1 MREGDTVNVF
11 DRAVAAVAPVHAAKR
26 AAARAALKVIDS
38 GYGNYGAN
46 MTKKSLRGW
55 EFYGGSAKED
65 IEDNI
70 DILRQ
75 RSRDAYMGIPTASAA
90 LKTMRT
96 NVIAGGLMPA
106 PQIDAK
112 FLGLTPEDAEKL
124 QAQIVR
130 EFALWAD
137 TPVCDADRV
146 DNFYKLQQLTFL
158 SYAMNGDAI
167 VLLPTK
173 EQTGQPYSLRV
184 RLVEADRV
192 CSPDGFDRLVPCTVQ
207 GHDVHCIVQ
216 GVETDA
222 DGMVIAYW
230 VCDRHPLASNAYT
243 SGGPHWTRV
252 EAYTKTTGRRNVLHV
267 MNRERAG
274 QRRGVPML
282 APVLEALKQLGRYT
296 DAEITAAVL
305 SAMFTVFVKQSVASD
320 ARPFGEMLPPDML
333 IDAQDQSSIELGP
346 GAILS
351 LNPGED
357 VQFADP
363 KHPNTGYDAF
373 TNALIRQIGAAL
385 EIPPEVLFKQ
395 FTTSYS
401 AARGALNEFWRTCS
415 ISNIGTVGLATMGAV
430 ATAAAVGIAD
440 CTKEAQAL
448 ESSMAPV
455 VRYVDGLADAS
466 GAVSDAIADNG
477 KTFKQ
482 NYGALKTYIQDL
494 STDIPRTT
502 DQLTAMSAAL
512 GQSGIGV
519 DKQLTTGYLR
529 DTAVAATAMDLDD
542 QTAGNYVAKWE
553 ASFNFD
559 HKQVMTLLDQI
570 NYLGAHNATT
580 AGEIAQSVNS
590 AASMGQIAGVDPAAT
605 AAMATAMQATGVS
618 TDRVGTSISR
628 IYTNLS
634 KGSNATKAQKEMWE
648 ELGFTAE
655 GIAKSMQTD
664 GVGTLKEVFTALQ
677 DMPDERKVAALSTLF
692 GQWAIEG
699 GAKITNN
706 LGAYEKAL
714 EMVSDPSL
722 YTGSMEREFIIQAST
737 SESID
742 TMVKNSVTALK
753 QDIGTEFLPV
763 KKTLSLAVI
772 DLMNGVRKDMPQ
784 LQTLAGTLADLL
796 SAGIS
801 KLGDALQAALP
812 YVQKALDY
820 VADNGPQVAGILGGM
835 AGTFAAMKFAPL
847 AGNLLEGAGSL
858 LFGESGGLGV
868 VAGGSERSGGLLGAV
883 GSLFTG
889 GQKFAGNAVG
899 TISNVAEAAGV
910 GTTMANSNMTR
921 TQWGAVTSNGS
932 GSFMQR
938 LENSAIGAYF
948 GIKNRGTLTNQ
959 KGTDY
964 KFMQGLMGVAGQ
976 ITDAKQ
982 GGGLLGMA
990 KNAVTS
996 SPIGQYFSGIRA
1008 AAGNVANTTIGSK
1021 IVGFGKG
1028 TIGVSKEI
1036 LAGIAGPE
1044 GLGLTNLVSG
1054 AKGLAQNG
1062 AGWVAGKAGNVISTV
1077 ANSGVGQAIGG
1088 AAGKV
1093 GGVAKG
1099 VVSVGSNALGA
1110 LGNFAGAGAGLLGSV
1125 WGPVAGG
1132 FGSLFA
1138 GAAPVIAAISGIIA
1152 VVSIL
1157 GDHLEDIRGIVV
1169 NVFGET
1175 GGQVFDV
1182 FTGKLQG
1189 VADFVTGLFNE
1200 GGVAAALAPLQ
1211 NTITNLFGE
1220 NAGAAFGG
1228 VVTILQSI
1236 MGVVGQIVTFA
1247 TGTVKPII
1255 QDVFTFITGT
1265 VLPIILQ
1272 TFTAAAP
1279 TIASIISNIGSAV
1292 MTGMQIIGSAIQAA
1306 MPIIQ
1311 GIITVIMTIG
1321 SVVVPALLAGFEA
1334 FSAGISAVMSAIQG
1348 FFQGL
1353 ITFITGVFSG
1363 SWSQAWEGIKQIFG
1377 SAFDGL
1383 VALCKAPLNAVIA
1396 IINKAI
1402 SGINGLGLTI
1412 PKWVPILGGKSFSVN
1427 IPTLPMLARGGFT
1440 DGVSIAGE
1448 AGTEAVISFQRG
1460 VRSDNINTWTQAGRM
1475 LGVSG
1480 EQAAVAAGVPYAD
1493 GGGAVELA
1501 TIEATQGNNAVEL
1514 QEIDTGKPQ
1523 PEQGGSGTPDGG
1535 GQVVFAPQIVVQ
1547 GNADRAVLESVLD
1560 DAQQRFE
1567 LWYEQMMRRKARTA
1581 Y

>member
-1 MREGDTVNVF
+1 MATSKTLELSIKIAGRMD
-11 DRAVAAVAPVHAAKR
+11 
-26 AAARAALKVIDS
+26 
-38 GYGNYGAN
+38 
-46 MTKKSLRGW
+46 KSL
-55 EFYGGSAKED
+55 
-65 IEDNI
+65 
-70 DILRQ
+70 
-75 RSRDAYMGIPTASAA
+75 
-90 LKTMRT
+90 
-96 NVIAGGLMPA
+96 
-106 PQIDAK
+106 
-112 FLGLTPEDAEKL
+112 
-124 QAQIVR
+124 
-130 EFALWAD
+130 
-137 TPVCDADRV
+137 
-146 DNFYKLQQLTFL
+146 
-158 SYAMNGDAI
+158 
-167 VLLPTK
+167 
-173 EQTGQPYSLRV
+173 
-184 RLVEADRV
+184 
-192 CSPDGFDRLVPCTVQ
+192 
-207 GHDVHCIVQ
+207 
-216 GVETDA
+216 
-222 DGMVIAYW
+222 
-230 VCDRHPLASNAYT
+230 
-243 SGGPHWTRV
+243 
-252 EAYTKTTGRRNVLHV
+252 
-267 MNRERAG
+267 
-274 QRRGVPML
+274 
-282 APVLEALKQLGRYT
+282 
-296 DAEITAAVL
+296 TAAING
-305 SAMFTVFVKQSVASD
+305 TQSKI
-320 ARPFGEMLPPDML
+320 G
-333 IDAQDQSSIELGP
+333 
-346 GAILS
+346 S
-351 LNPGED
+351 LT
-357 VQFADP
+357 
-363 KHPNTGYDAF
+363 K
-373 TNALIRQIGAAL
+373 
-385 EIPPEVLFKQ
+385 
-395 FTTSYS
+395 
-401 AARGALNEFWRTCS
+401 S

-430 ATAAAVGIAD
+430 ATAAAVGIAG

-448 ESSMAPV
+448 ESAMAPV

-466 GAVSDAIADNG
+466 G

-494 STDIPRTT
+494 STEIPRTT

-519 DKQLTTGYLR
+519 DQQLTTGYLR
-529 DTAVAATAMDLDD
+529 DTAVTATAMDLDD

-559 HKQVMTLLDQI
+559 HKKVMELMDQI

-580 AGEIAQSVNS
+580 AAEIAQSVNS

-605 AAMATAMQATGVS
+605 AAMATAMQATGVA

-664 GVGTLKEVFTALQ
+664 GVVTLKEVFTALQ

-714 EMVSDPSL
+714 AMVSDPSL

-812 YVQKALDY
+812 YVQKTLDY
-820 VADNGPQVAGILGGM
+820 VANNGPQVAGILGGL

-858 LFGESGGLGV
+858 LFGESGGLGAA
-868 VAGGSERSGGLLGAV
+868 AGGSKRSGGLLGAV
-883 GSLFTG
+883 SSLFTG

-910 GTTMANSNMTR
+910 GATMANSNMTR

-938 LENSAIGAYF
+938 LENSA
-948 GIKNRGTLTNQ
+948 
-959 KGTDY
+959 
-964 KFMQGLMGVAGQ
+964 
-976 ITDAKQ
+976 
-982 GGGLLGMA
+982 
-990 KNAVTS
+990 
-996 SPIGQYFSGIRA
+996 
-1008 AAGNVANTTIGSK
+1008 
-1021 IVGFGKG
+1021 
-1028 TIGVSKEI
+1028 IGVSKEI

-1077 ANSGVGQAIGG
+1077 ANSGVGQAVGG

-1189 VADFVTGLFNE
+1189 VADFVTGLFSE

-1348 FFQGL
+1348 IFQGL

-1412 PKWVPILGGKSFSVN
+1412 PEWVPILGGKSFSVN

-1475 LGVSG
+1475 LGVSR

-1501 TIEATQGNNAVEL
+1501 TLEATQGNNAVEL

-1523 PEQGGSGTPDGG
+1523 PEQDGGGTPDGG
-1535 GQVVFAPQIVVQ
+1535 GQVVFAPQITVQ

>member
-1 MREGDTVNVF
+1 MATSKTLELSIKIAGRMD
-11 DRAVAAVAPVHAAKR
+11 
-26 AAARAALKVIDS
+26 
-38 GYGNYGAN
+38 
-46 MTKKSLRGW
+46 KSL
-55 EFYGGSAKED
+55 
-65 IEDNI
+65 
-70 DILRQ
+70 
-75 RSRDAYMGIPTASAA
+75 
-90 LKTMRT
+90 
-96 NVIAGGLMPA
+96 
-106 PQIDAK
+106 
-112 FLGLTPEDAEKL
+112 
-124 QAQIVR
+124 
-130 EFALWAD
+130 
-137 TPVCDADRV
+137 
-146 DNFYKLQQLTFL
+146 
-158 SYAMNGDAI
+158 
-167 VLLPTK
+167 
-173 EQTGQPYSLRV
+173 
-184 RLVEADRV
+184 
-192 CSPDGFDRLVPCTVQ
+192 
-207 GHDVHCIVQ
+207 
-216 GVETDA
+216 
-222 DGMVIAYW
+222 
-230 VCDRHPLASNAYT
+230 
-243 SGGPHWTRV
+243 
-252 EAYTKTTGRRNVLHV
+252 
-267 MNRERAG
+267 
-274 QRRGVPML
+274 
-282 APVLEALKQLGRYT
+282 
-296 DAEITAAVL
+296 TAAING
-305 SAMFTVFVKQSVASD
+305 TQSKI
-320 ARPFGEMLPPDML
+320 G
-333 IDAQDQSSIELGP
+333 
-346 GAILS
+346 S
-351 LNPGED
+351 LT
-357 VQFADP
+357 
-363 KHPNTGYDAF
+363 K
-373 TNALIRQIGAAL
+373 
-385 EIPPEVLFKQ
+385 
-395 FTTSYS
+395 
-401 AARGALNEFWRTCS
+401 S

-448 ESSMAPV
+448 ESAMAPV

-494 STDIPRTT
+494 STEIPRTT

-529 DTAVAATAMDLDD
+529 DTAVSATAMDLDD

-559 HKQVMTLLDQI
+559 HKQVMELMDQI

-580 AGEIAQSVNS
+580 AAEIALSVNS

-605 AAMATAMQATGVS
+605 AVS

-664 GVGTLKEVFTALQ
+664 GVGTLREVFTALQ

-868 VAGGSERSGGLLGAV
+868 AAGGSERSDGLLGAV

-910 GTTMANSNMTR
+910 GATMANSNMTR

-1008 AAGNVANTTIGSK
+1008 AAGNVTNTTIGSK

-1036 LAGIAGPE
+1036 LAGIVGPE

-1110 LGNFAGAGAGLLGSV
+1110 LGNFAGAF
-1125 WGPVAGG
+1125 GG
-1132 FGSLFA
+1132 RWQ
-1138 GAAPVIAAISGIIA
+1138 
-1152 VVSIL
+1152 
-1157 GDHLEDIRGIVV
+1157 E
-1169 NVFGET
+1169 
-1175 GGQVFDV
+1175 
-1182 FTGKLQG
+1182 
-1189 VADFVTGLFNE
+1189 
-1200 GGVAAALAPLQ
+1200 ALAACLP
-1211 NTITNLFGE
+1211 
-1220 NAGAAFGG
+1220 
-1228 VVTILQSI
+1228 
-1236 MGVVGQIVTFA
+1236 GQ
-1247 TGTVKPII
+1247 P
-1255 QDVFTFITGT
+1255 
-1265 VLPIILQ
+1265 
-1272 TFTAAAP
+1272 
-1279 TIASIISNIGSAV
+1279 
-1292 MTGMQIIGSAIQAA
+1292 
-1306 MPIIQ
+1306 
-1311 GIITVIMTIG
+1311 
-1321 SVVVPALLAGFEA
+1321 
-1334 FSAGISAVMSAIQG
+1334 
-1348 FFQGL
+1348 
-1353 ITFITGVFSG
+1353 
-1363 SWSQAWEGIKQIFG
+1363 
-1377 SAFDGL
+1377 
-1383 VALCKAPLNAVIA
+1383 
-1396 IINKAI
+1396 
-1402 SGINGLGLTI
+1402 
-1412 PKWVPILGGKSFSVN
+1412 
-1427 IPTLPMLARGGFT
+1427 R
-1440 DGVSIAGE
+1440 
-1448 AGTEAVISFQRG
+1448 
-1460 VRSDNINTWTQAGRM
+1460 
-1475 LGVSG
+1475 
-1480 EQAAVAAGVPYAD
+1480 
-1493 GGGAVELA
+1493 
-1501 TIEATQGNNAVEL
+1501 
-1514 QEIDTGKPQ
+1514 
-1523 PEQGGSGTPDGG
+1523 
-1535 GQVVFAPQIVVQ
+1535 
-1547 GNADRAVLESVLD
+1547 
-1560 DAQQRFE
+1560 
-1567 LWYEQMMRRKARTA
+1567 
-1581 Y
+1581 

>member
-1 MREGDTVNVF
+1 MATSKTLELSIKIAGRMD
-11 DRAVAAVAPVHAAKR
+11 
-26 AAARAALKVIDS
+26 
-38 GYGNYGAN
+38 
-46 MTKKSLRGW
+46 KSL
-55 EFYGGSAKED
+55 
-65 IEDNI
+65 
-70 DILRQ
+70 
-75 RSRDAYMGIPTASAA
+75 
-90 LKTMRT
+90 
-96 NVIAGGLMPA
+96 
-106 PQIDAK
+106 
-112 FLGLTPEDAEKL
+112 
-124 QAQIVR
+124 
-130 EFALWAD
+130 
-137 TPVCDADRV
+137 
-146 DNFYKLQQLTFL
+146 
-158 SYAMNGDAI
+158 
-167 VLLPTK
+167 
-173 EQTGQPYSLRV
+173 
-184 RLVEADRV
+184 
-192 CSPDGFDRLVPCTVQ
+192 
-207 GHDVHCIVQ
+207 
-216 GVETDA
+216 
-222 DGMVIAYW
+222 
-230 VCDRHPLASNAYT
+230 
-243 SGGPHWTRV
+243 
-252 EAYTKTTGRRNVLHV
+252 
-267 MNRERAG
+267 
-274 QRRGVPML
+274 
-282 APVLEALKQLGRYT
+282 
-296 DAEITAAVL
+296 TAAING
-305 SAMFTVFVKQSVASD
+305 TQSKI
-320 ARPFGEMLPPDML
+320 G
-333 IDAQDQSSIELGP
+333 
-346 GAILS
+346 S
-351 LNPGED
+351 LT
-357 VQFADP
+357 
-363 KHPNTGYDAF
+363 K
-373 TNALIRQIGAAL
+373 
-385 EIPPEVLFKQ
+385 
-395 FTTSYS
+395 
-401 AARGALNEFWRTCS
+401 S

-430 ATAAAVGIAD
+430 ATAAAVGIAG

-448 ESSMAPV
+448 ESAMAPV
-455 VRYVDGLADAS
+455 VRYVNGLADTS

-494 STDIPRTT
+494 STEIPRTT

-529 DTAVAATAMDLDD
+529 DTAVTATAMDLDD

-559 HKQVMTLLDQI
+559 HKHVMTLLDQI

-605 AAMATAMQATGVS
+605 AAMATAMQATGVA

-655 GIAKSMQTD
+655 GIAKSMRTG
-664 GVGTLKEVFTALQ
+664 GVRTLKEVFTALQ

-714 EMVSDPSL
+714 AMVSAPSL

-772 DLMNGVRKDMPQ
+772 DLMNGVRKDMPK

-812 YVQKALDY
+812 YVQKTLDY
-820 VADNGPQVAGILGGM
+820 VADNGPQVAGILGGL

-847 AGNLLEGAGSL
+847 AGNLLEGAGNL

-868 VAGGSERSGGLLGAV
+868 AAGGSERSGGLLGAV

-910 GTTMANSNMTR
+910 GATMANSNMTR

-996 SPIGQYFSGIRA
+996 SPIGQYFGGIRA

-1062 AGWVAGKAGNVISTV
+1062 AGWVAGKAGNAISTV

-1189 VADFVTGLFNE
+1189 VADFVTGLFSE

-1255 QDVFTFITGT
+1255 QDVFAFITGT

-1279 TIASIISNIGSAV
+1279 TIASIITNLGSAV
-1292 MTGMQIIGSAIQAA
+1292 MTGMQI
-1306 MPIIQ
+1306 
-1311 GIITVIMTIG
+1311 IG
-1321 SVVVPALLAGFEA
+1321 SVVVPALLAGFES

-1348 FFQGL
+1348 IFQGL

-1383 VALCKAPLNAVIA
+1383 VALCKTPLNAVIA

-1412 PKWVPILGGKSFSVN
+1412 PEWVPILGGKSFSIN
-1427 IPTLPMLARGGFT
+1427 IPALPMLAKGGFT

-1501 TIEATQGNNAVEL
+1501 TLDATQDNNAVEL

-1523 PEQGGSGTPDGG
+1523 PEQDGGGTPDGG
-1535 GQVVFAPQIVVQ
+1535 GQVVFAPQITVQ

>member
-1 MREGDTVNVF
+1 MATSKTLELSIKIAGRMD
-11 DRAVAAVAPVHAAKR
+11 
-26 AAARAALKVIDS
+26 
-38 GYGNYGAN
+38 
-46 MTKKSLRGW
+46 KSL
-55 EFYGGSAKED
+55 
-65 IEDNI
+65 
-70 DILRQ
+70 
-75 RSRDAYMGIPTASAA
+75 
-90 LKTMRT
+90 
-96 NVIAGGLMPA
+96 
-106 PQIDAK
+106 
-112 FLGLTPEDAEKL
+112 
-124 QAQIVR
+124 
-130 EFALWAD
+130 
-137 TPVCDADRV
+137 
-146 DNFYKLQQLTFL
+146 
-158 SYAMNGDAI
+158 
-167 VLLPTK
+167 
-173 EQTGQPYSLRV
+173 
-184 RLVEADRV
+184 
-192 CSPDGFDRLVPCTVQ
+192 
-207 GHDVHCIVQ
+207 
-216 GVETDA
+216 
-222 DGMVIAYW
+222 
-230 VCDRHPLASNAYT
+230 
-243 SGGPHWTRV
+243 
-252 EAYTKTTGRRNVLHV
+252 
-267 MNRERAG
+267 
-274 QRRGVPML
+274 
-282 APVLEALKQLGRYT
+282 
-296 DAEITAAVL
+296 TAAING
-305 SAMFTVFVKQSVASD
+305 TQSKI
-320 ARPFGEMLPPDML
+320 G
-333 IDAQDQSSIELGP
+333 
-346 GAILS
+346 S
-351 LNPGED
+351 LT
-357 VQFADP
+357 
-363 KHPNTGYDAF
+363 K
-373 TNALIRQIGAAL
+373 
-385 EIPPEVLFKQ
+385 
-395 FTTSYS
+395 
-401 AARGALNEFWRTCS
+401 S

-605 AAMATAMQATGVS
+605 AAMATAMQATGVA

-742 TMVKNSVTALK
+742 TMMKNSVTALK

-763 KKTLSLAVI
+763 KKTLSLAMI

-796 SAGIS
+796 SAGVS

-820 VADNGPQVAGILGGM
+820 VANNGPQVAGILGGL

-847 AGNLLEGAGSL
+847 AGNILEGAGSL
-858 LFGESGGLGV
+858 LFGENGGLGAA
-868 VAGGSERSGGLLGAV
+868 AGGSKRSGGLLGAV

-910 GTTMANSNMTR
+910 GATMANSNMTR

-932 GSFMQR
+932 GSFLQR

-996 SPIGQYFSGIRA
+996 SPIGQYFGGIRA

-1189 VADFVTGLFNE
+1189 VADFVTGLFSE

-1279 TIASIISNIGSAV
+1279 TIASIITNLGSAV

-1311 GIITVIMTIG
+1311 GIMTIG
-1321 SVVVPALLAGFEA
+1321 SVVVPALLVGFEA

-1348 FFQGL
+1348 IFQGL

-1383 VALCKAPLNAVIA
+1383 VALCKTPLNAVIA

-1412 PKWVPILGGKSFSVN
+1412 PEWVPILGGKSFSIN
-1427 IPTLPMLARGGFT
+1427 IPALPMLAKGGFT

-1501 TIEATQGNNAVEL
+1501 TLDATQGNNAVEL

-1523 PEQGGSGTPDGG
+1523 PEQGGGGTPDGG
-1535 GQVVFAPQIVVQ
+1535 GQVVFAPQITVQ

>member
-1 MREGDTVNVF
+1 MSKTLELSIKIAGRMD
-11 DRAVAAVAPVHAAKR
+11 
-26 AAARAALKVIDS
+26 
-38 GYGNYGAN
+38 
-46 MTKKSLRGW
+46 KSL
-55 EFYGGSAKED
+55 
-65 IEDNI
+65 
-70 DILRQ
+70 
-75 RSRDAYMGIPTASAA
+75 
-90 LKTMRT
+90 
-96 NVIAGGLMPA
+96 
-106 PQIDAK
+106 
-112 FLGLTPEDAEKL
+112 
-124 QAQIVR
+124 
-130 EFALWAD
+130 
-137 TPVCDADRV
+137 
-146 DNFYKLQQLTFL
+146 
-158 SYAMNGDAI
+158 
-167 VLLPTK
+167 
-173 EQTGQPYSLRV
+173 
-184 RLVEADRV
+184 
-192 CSPDGFDRLVPCTVQ
+192 
-207 GHDVHCIVQ
+207 
-216 GVETDA
+216 
-222 DGMVIAYW
+222 
-230 VCDRHPLASNAYT
+230 
-243 SGGPHWTRV
+243 
-252 EAYTKTTGRRNVLHV
+252 
-267 MNRERAG
+267 
-274 QRRGVPML
+274 
-282 APVLEALKQLGRYT
+282 
-296 DAEITAAVL
+296 TAAING
-305 SAMFTVFVKQSVASD
+305 TQSKI
-320 ARPFGEMLPPDML
+320 G
-333 IDAQDQSSIELGP
+333 
-346 GAILS
+346 S
-351 LNPGED
+351 LT
-357 VQFADP
+357 
-363 KHPNTGYDAF
+363 K
-373 TNALIRQIGAAL
+373 
-385 EIPPEVLFKQ
+385 
-395 FTTSYS
+395 
-401 AARGALNEFWRTCS
+401 S

-430 ATAAAVGIAD
+430 ATAAAVGIAG

-448 ESSMAPV
+448 ESAMAPV
-455 VRYVDGLADAS
+455 VRYVDGLADTS
-466 GAVSDAIADNG
+466 G

-519 DKQLTTGYLR
+519 DQQLTTGYLR

-559 HKQVMTLLDQI
+559 HKRVMTLLDQI

-605 AAMATAMQATGVS
+605 AAMATAMQATGVA

-655 GIAKSMQTD
+655 GIAKSMQTA

-714 EMVSDPSL
+714 AMVSDPSL

-812 YVQKALDY
+812 YVQKTLDY
-820 VADNGPQVAGILGGM
+820 VANNGPQVAGILGGL

-847 AGNLLEGAGSL
+847 AGNILEGAGSL
-858 LFGESGGLGV
+858 LFGESGGLGAA
-868 VAGGSERSGGLLGAV
+868 AGGSKRSGGLLGAAS
-883 GSLFTG
+883 SLFTG

-910 GTTMANSNMTR
+910 GATMANSNMTR

-990 KNAVTS
+990 KNAVTG
-996 SPIGQYFSGIRA
+996 SPIGQYFGGIRA

-1021 IVGFGKG
+1021 IAGFGKG

-1077 ANSGVGQAIGG
+1077 ANSGVGQAVGG

-1189 VADFVTGLFNE
+1189 VADFVTGLFSE

-1255 QDVFTFITGT
+1255 QDVFAFITGT

-1279 TIASIISNIGSAV
+1279 TIASIITNLG
-1292 MTGMQIIGSAIQAA
+1292 
-1306 MPIIQ
+1306 
-1311 GIITVIMTIG
+1311 
-1321 SVVVPALLAGFEA
+1321 
-1334 FSAGISAVMSAIQG
+1334 SAVMSAIQG
-1348 FFQGL
+1348 IFQGL

-1412 PKWVPILGGKSFSVN
+1412 PEWVPILGGKSFSVN

-1501 TIEATQGNNAVEL
+1501 TLEATQGNNAVEL

-1523 PEQGGSGTPDGG
+1523 PEQDGGGTPDGG

>member
-1 MREGDTVNVF
+1 MATSKTLELSIKIAGRMD
-11 DRAVAAVAPVHAAKR
+11 
-26 AAARAALKVIDS
+26 
-38 GYGNYGAN
+38 
-46 MTKKSLRGW
+46 KSL
-55 EFYGGSAKED
+55 
-65 IEDNI
+65 
-70 DILRQ
+70 
-75 RSRDAYMGIPTASAA
+75 
-90 LKTMRT
+90 
-96 NVIAGGLMPA
+96 
-106 PQIDAK
+106 
-112 FLGLTPEDAEKL
+112 
-124 QAQIVR
+124 
-130 EFALWAD
+130 
-137 TPVCDADRV
+137 
-146 DNFYKLQQLTFL
+146 
-158 SYAMNGDAI
+158 
-167 VLLPTK
+167 
-173 EQTGQPYSLRV
+173 
-184 RLVEADRV
+184 
-192 CSPDGFDRLVPCTVQ
+192 
-207 GHDVHCIVQ
+207 
-216 GVETDA
+216 
-222 DGMVIAYW
+222 
-230 VCDRHPLASNAYT
+230 
-243 SGGPHWTRV
+243 
-252 EAYTKTTGRRNVLHV
+252 
-267 MNRERAG
+267 
-274 QRRGVPML
+274 
-282 APVLEALKQLGRYT
+282 
-296 DAEITAAVL
+296 TAAING
-305 SAMFTVFVKQSVASD
+305 TQSKI
-320 ARPFGEMLPPDML
+320 G
-333 IDAQDQSSIELGP
+333 
-346 GAILS
+346 S
-351 LNPGED
+351 LT
-357 VQFADP
+357 
-363 KHPNTGYDAF
+363 K
-373 TNALIRQIGAAL
+373 
-385 EIPPEVLFKQ
+385 
-395 FTTSYS
+395 
-401 AARGALNEFWRTCS
+401 S

-430 ATAAAVGIAD
+430 ATAAAVGIAG

-448 ESSMAPV
+448 ESAMAPV

-519 DKQLTTGYLR
+519 DRQLTTGYLR

-605 AAMATAMQATGVS
+605 AAMATAMQATGVA

-714 EMVSDPSL
+714 AMVSDPSL

-812 YVQKALDY
+812 YVQKTLDY
-820 VADNGPQVAGILGGM
+820 VADNGPQAAGILGGL

-868 VAGGSERSGGLLGAV
+868 AAGGSERSGGLLGAV

-910 GTTMANSNMTR
+910 GATMANSNMTR

-996 SPIGQYFSGIRA
+996 SPIGQYFGGIRA

-1044 GLGLTNLVSG
+1044 GLGLTNL
-1054 AKGLAQNG
+1054 
-1062 AGWVAGKAGNVISTV
+1062 
-1077 ANSGVGQAIGG
+1077 
-1088 AAGKV
+1088 
-1093 GGVAKG
+1093 
-1099 VVSVGSNALGA
+1099 VSVGSNALGA

-1189 VADFVTGLFNE
+1189 VADFVTGLFSE

-1377 SAFDGL
+1377 SALDGL

-1412 PKWVPILGGKSFSVN
+1412 PEWVPILGGKSFSVN

>member
-1 MREGDTVNVF
+1 MATSKTLELSIKIAGRMD
-11 DRAVAAVAPVHAAKR
+11 
-26 AAARAALKVIDS
+26 
-38 GYGNYGAN
+38 
-46 MTKKSLRGW
+46 KSL
-55 EFYGGSAKED
+55 
-65 IEDNI
+65 
-70 DILRQ
+70 
-75 RSRDAYMGIPTASAA
+75 
-90 LKTMRT
+90 
-96 NVIAGGLMPA
+96 
-106 PQIDAK
+106 
-112 FLGLTPEDAEKL
+112 
-124 QAQIVR
+124 
-130 EFALWAD
+130 
-137 TPVCDADRV
+137 
-146 DNFYKLQQLTFL
+146 
-158 SYAMNGDAI
+158 
-167 VLLPTK
+167 
-173 EQTGQPYSLRV
+173 
-184 RLVEADRV
+184 
-192 CSPDGFDRLVPCTVQ
+192 
-207 GHDVHCIVQ
+207 
-216 GVETDA
+216 
-222 DGMVIAYW
+222 
-230 VCDRHPLASNAYT
+230 
-243 SGGPHWTRV
+243 
-252 EAYTKTTGRRNVLHV
+252 
-267 MNRERAG
+267 
-274 QRRGVPML
+274 
-282 APVLEALKQLGRYT
+282 
-296 DAEITAAVL
+296 TAAING
-305 SAMFTVFVKQSVASD
+305 TQSKI
-320 ARPFGEMLPPDML
+320 G
-333 IDAQDQSSIELGP
+333 
-346 GAILS
+346 S
-351 LNPGED
+351 LT
-357 VQFADP
+357 
-363 KHPNTGYDAF
+363 K
-373 TNALIRQIGAAL
+373 
-385 EIPPEVLFKQ
+385 
-395 FTTSYS
+395 
-401 AARGALNEFWRTCS
+401 S

-430 ATAAAVGIAD
+430 ATAAAVGIAG

-448 ESSMAPV
+448 ESAMAPV

-605 AAMATAMQATGVS
+605 AAMATAMQATGVA

-714 EMVSDPSL
+714 AMVSDPSL

-812 YVQKALDY
+812 YVQKTLDY
-820 VADNGPQVAGILGGM
+820 VADNGPQVAEILGGL

-847 AGNLLEGAGSL
+847 AGNILEGAGSL
-858 LFGESGGLGV
+858 LFGESGGLGAA
-868 VAGGSERSGGLLGAV
+868 AGGSKRSGGLLGAV

-910 GTTMANSNMTR
+910 GATMANSNMTR

-932 GSFMQR
+932 GSFLQR

-996 SPIGQYFSGIRA
+996 SPIGQYLGGIRA

-1044 GLGLTNLVSG
+1044 
-1054 AKGLAQNG
+1054 
-1062 AGWVAGKAGNVISTV
+1062 
-1077 ANSGVGQAIGG
+1077 
-1088 AAGKV
+1088 GKV

-1189 VADFVTGLFNE
+1189 VADFVTGLFSE

-1348 FFQGL
+1348 IFQGL

-1412 PKWVPILGGKSFSVN
+1412 PEWVPILGGKSFSVN

-1535 GQVVFAPQIVVQ
+1535 GQVVFAPQITVQ

>member
-1 MREGDTVNVF
+1 MATSKTLELSIKIAGRMD
-11 DRAVAAVAPVHAAKR
+11 
-26 AAARAALKVIDS
+26 
-38 GYGNYGAN
+38 
-46 MTKKSLRGW
+46 KSL
-55 EFYGGSAKED
+55 
-65 IEDNI
+65 
-70 DILRQ
+70 
-75 RSRDAYMGIPTASAA
+75 
-90 LKTMRT
+90 
-96 NVIAGGLMPA
+96 
-106 PQIDAK
+106 
-112 FLGLTPEDAEKL
+112 
-124 QAQIVR
+124 
-130 EFALWAD
+130 
-137 TPVCDADRV
+137 
-146 DNFYKLQQLTFL
+146 
-158 SYAMNGDAI
+158 
-167 VLLPTK
+167 
-173 EQTGQPYSLRV
+173 
-184 RLVEADRV
+184 
-192 CSPDGFDRLVPCTVQ
+192 
-207 GHDVHCIVQ
+207 
-216 GVETDA
+216 
-222 DGMVIAYW
+222 
-230 VCDRHPLASNAYT
+230 
-243 SGGPHWTRV
+243 
-252 EAYTKTTGRRNVLHV
+252 
-267 MNRERAG
+267 
-274 QRRGVPML
+274 
-282 APVLEALKQLGRYT
+282 
-296 DAEITAAVL
+296 TAAING
-305 SAMFTVFVKQSVASD
+305 TQSKI
-320 ARPFGEMLPPDML
+320 G
-333 IDAQDQSSIELGP
+333 
-346 GAILS
+346 S
-351 LNPGED
+351 LT
-357 VQFADP
+357 
-363 KHPNTGYDAF
+363 K
-373 TNALIRQIGAAL
+373 
-385 EIPPEVLFKQ
+385 
-395 FTTSYS
+395 
-401 AARGALNEFWRTCS
+401 S

-430 ATAAAVGIAD
+430 ATAAAVGIAG

-448 ESSMAPV
+448 ESAMAPV

-494 STDIPRTT
+494 STEIPRTT

-519 DKQLTTGYLR
+519 DQQLTTGYLR
-529 DTAVAATAMDLDD
+529 DTAVTATAMDLDD

-605 AAMATAMQATGVS
+605 AAMATAMQATGVA

-714 EMVSDPSL
+714 AMVSDPSL

-812 YVQKALDY
+812 YVQKTLDY
-820 VADNGPQVAGILGGM
+820 VADNGPQVAGILGGL

-847 AGNLLEGAGSL
+847 AGNLLEGAGNL

-868 VAGGSERSGGLLGAV
+868 AAGGSERSGGLLGAV

-910 GTTMANSNMTR
+910 GATMANSNMTR

-996 SPIGQYFSGIRA
+996 SPIGQYFGGIRA

-1062 AGWVAGKAGNVISTV
+1062 AGWVAGKAGNAISTV

-1189 VADFVTGLFNE
+1189 VADFVTGLFSE

-1255 QDVFTFITGT
+1255 Q
-1265 VLPIILQ
+1265 
-1272 TFTAAAP
+1272 
-1279 TIASIISNIGSAV
+1279 
-1292 MTGMQIIGSAIQAA
+1292 
-1306 MPIIQ
+1306 

-1321 SVVVPALLAGFEA
+1321 SVVVPALLAGFES

-1348 FFQGL
+1348 IFQGL

-1383 VALCKAPLNAVIA
+1383 VALCKTPLNAVIA

-1412 PKWVPILGGKSFSVN
+1412 PEWVPILGGKSFSIN
-1427 IPTLPMLARGGFT
+1427 IPALPMLAKGGFT

-1501 TIEATQGNNAVEL
+1501 TLDATQDNNAVEL

-1523 PEQGGSGTPDGG
+1523 PEQDGGGTPDGG
-1535 GQVVFAPQIVVQ
+1535 GQVVFAPQITVQ

>member
-1 MREGDTVNVF
+1 MATSKTLELSIKIAGRMD
-11 DRAVAAVAPVHAAKR
+11 
-26 AAARAALKVIDS
+26 
-38 GYGNYGAN
+38 
-46 MTKKSLRGW
+46 KSL
-55 EFYGGSAKED
+55 
-65 IEDNI
+65 
-70 DILRQ
+70 
-75 RSRDAYMGIPTASAA
+75 
-90 LKTMRT
+90 
-96 NVIAGGLMPA
+96 
-106 PQIDAK
+106 
-112 FLGLTPEDAEKL
+112 
-124 QAQIVR
+124 
-130 EFALWAD
+130 
-137 TPVCDADRV
+137 
-146 DNFYKLQQLTFL
+146 
-158 SYAMNGDAI
+158 
-167 VLLPTK
+167 
-173 EQTGQPYSLRV
+173 
-184 RLVEADRV
+184 
-192 CSPDGFDRLVPCTVQ
+192 
-207 GHDVHCIVQ
+207 
-216 GVETDA
+216 
-222 DGMVIAYW
+222 
-230 VCDRHPLASNAYT
+230 
-243 SGGPHWTRV
+243 
-252 EAYTKTTGRRNVLHV
+252 
-267 MNRERAG
+267 
-274 QRRGVPML
+274 
-282 APVLEALKQLGRYT
+282 
-296 DAEITAAVL
+296 TAAING
-305 SAMFTVFVKQSVASD
+305 TQSKI
-320 ARPFGEMLPPDML
+320 G
-333 IDAQDQSSIELGP
+333 
-346 GAILS
+346 S
-351 LNPGED
+351 LT
-357 VQFADP
+357 
-363 KHPNTGYDAF
+363 K
-373 TNALIRQIGAAL
+373 
-385 EIPPEVLFKQ
+385 
-395 FTTSYS
+395 
-401 AARGALNEFWRTCS
+401 S

-430 ATAAAVGIAD
+430 ATAAAVGIAG

-448 ESSMAPV
+448 ESAMAPV

-494 STDIPRTT
+494 STEIPRTT

-519 DKQLTTGYLR
+519 DQQLTTGYLR
-529 DTAVAATAMDLDD
+529 DTAVTATAMDLDD

-605 AAMATAMQATGVS
+605 AAMATAMQATGVAA
-618 TDRVGTSISR
+618 DRVGTSISR

-677 DMPDERKVAALSTLF
+677 DMPGERKVAALSTLF

-714 EMVSDPSL
+714 EMVSKPSL

-772 DLMNGVRKDMPQ
+772 DLMNGVRKDMPK

-812 YVQKALDY
+812 YVQKTLDY
-820 VADNGPQVAGILGGM
+820 VANNGPQVAGILGGL

-847 AGNLLEGAGSL
+847 AGNILEGAGSL
-858 LFGESGGLGV
+858 LFGES
-868 VAGGSERSGGLLGAV
+868 
-883 GSLFTG
+883 G

-910 GTTMANSNMTR
+910 GATMANSNMTR

-990 KNAVTS
+990 KNAVTG
-996 SPIGQYFSGIRA
+996 SPIGQYFGGIRA

-1021 IVGFGKG
+1021 IAGFGKG

-1077 ANSGVGQAIGG
+1077 ANSGVGQAVGG

-1189 VADFVTGLFNE
+1189 VADFVTGLFSE

-1255 QDVFTFITGT
+1255 QDVFAFITGT

-1279 TIASIISNIGSAV
+1279 TIASIITNLGSAV

-1348 FFQGL
+1348 IFQGL

-1501 TIEATQGNNAVEL
+1501 TLEATQGNNAVEL

-1523 PEQGGSGTPDGG
+1523 PEQDGGGTPDGG
-1535 GQVVFAPQIVVQ
+1535 GQVVFAPQITVQ

>member
-1 MREGDTVNVF
+1 MATSKTLELSIKIAGRMD
-11 DRAVAAVAPVHAAKR
+11 
-26 AAARAALKVIDS
+26 
-38 GYGNYGAN
+38 
-46 MTKKSLRGW
+46 KSL
-55 EFYGGSAKED
+55 
-65 IEDNI
+65 
-70 DILRQ
+70 
-75 RSRDAYMGIPTASAA
+75 
-90 LKTMRT
+90 
-96 NVIAGGLMPA
+96 
-106 PQIDAK
+106 
-112 FLGLTPEDAEKL
+112 
-124 QAQIVR
+124 
-130 EFALWAD
+130 
-137 TPVCDADRV
+137 
-146 DNFYKLQQLTFL
+146 
-158 SYAMNGDAI
+158 
-167 VLLPTK
+167 
-173 EQTGQPYSLRV
+173 
-184 RLVEADRV
+184 
-192 CSPDGFDRLVPCTVQ
+192 
-207 GHDVHCIVQ
+207 
-216 GVETDA
+216 
-222 DGMVIAYW
+222 
-230 VCDRHPLASNAYT
+230 
-243 SGGPHWTRV
+243 
-252 EAYTKTTGRRNVLHV
+252 
-267 MNRERAG
+267 
-274 QRRGVPML
+274 
-282 APVLEALKQLGRYT
+282 
-296 DAEITAAVL
+296 TAAING
-305 SAMFTVFVKQSVASD
+305 TQSKI
-320 ARPFGEMLPPDML
+320 G
-333 IDAQDQSSIELGP
+333 
-346 GAILS
+346 S
-351 LNPGED
+351 LT
-357 VQFADP
+357 
-363 KHPNTGYDAF
+363 K
-373 TNALIRQIGAAL
+373 
-385 EIPPEVLFKQ
+385 
-395 FTTSYS
+395 
-401 AARGALNEFWRTCS
+401 S
-415 ISNIGTVGLATMGAV
+415 ISNIGTVGLATMGAI

-448 ESSMAPV
+448 ESAMAPV

-482 NYGALKTYIQDL
+482 NYDALKTYIQDL
-494 STDIPRTT
+494 STEIPRTT

-519 DKQLTTGYLR
+519 DQQLTTGILR

-553 ASFNFD
+553 AAFTKEDADGNRISFSHND
-559 HKQVMTLLDQI
+559 VMTLLDQI

-580 AGEIAQSVNS
+580 AAEIAQSVNS

-664 GVGTLKEVFTALQ
+664 GVGTLREVFTALQ

-706 LGAYEKAL
+706 LSAYEKAL
-714 EMVSDPSL
+714 EMVDPKKSADK
-722 YTGSMEREFIIQAST
+722 YTGSMEKEFIIQAST

-742 TMVKNSVTALK
+742 TMMKNSVTALK

-763 KKTLSLAVI
+763 KKTLSLAMI

-820 VADNGPQVAGILGGM
+820 VANNGPQVAGILGGL

-858 LFGESGGLGV
+858 LFGESGGLGAA
-868 VAGGSERSGGLLGAV
+868 AGGGKKSGGLLGAV

-899 TISNVAEAAGV
+899 TISNVAEAAGI
-910 GTTMANSNMTR
+910 GATMANSNMTR
-921 TQWGAVTSNGS
+921 TQWGAITSS
-932 GSFMQR
+932 GRGGFMQR

-959 KGTDY
+959 KGSDY

-982 GGGLLGMA
+982 SGGILGAIQRTPVM
-990 KNAVTS
+990 
-996 SPIGQYFSGIRA
+996 QYFGGIKNSAVEVAKTNWGGRLLNFGKKH
-1008 AAGNVANTTIGSK
+1008 AAGI
-1021 IVGFGKG
+1021 FG
-1028 TIGVSKEI
+1028 
-1036 LAGIAGPE
+1036 AE
-1044 GLGLTNLVSG
+1044 GLDIPG
-1054 AKGLAQNG
+1054 AINRKVG
-1062 AGWVAGKAGNVISTV
+1062 AVKSVGGWVADKASNAAFTV

-1099 VVSVGSNALGA
+1099 VVNLGA
-1110 LGNFAGAGAGLLGSV
+1110 TVAGRGWEFGKAGVGLLGSV

-1175 GGQVFDV
+1175 GGQVFDL

-1189 VADFVTGLFNE
+1189 VADFVTGLFSE

-1211 NTITNLFGE
+1211 TAITNLFGE

-1279 TIASIISNIGSAV
+1279 TIASIISNLGSAV

-1348 FFQGL
+1348 IFQGL

-1412 PKWVPILGGKSFSVN
+1412 PEWVPVLGGKSFSIN
-1427 IPTLPMLARGGFT
+1427 LPSLPMLARGGFT

-1501 TIEATQGNNAVEL
+1501 TIDAAQGNNAVEL

-1523 PEQGGSGTPDGG
+1523 PEQDGGGNPDGG
-1535 GQVVFAPQIVVQ
+1535 GQIVFAPQITVQ

-1567 LWYEQMMRRKARTA
+1567 MWYEQMMRRKARTA

>member
-1 MREGDTVNVF
+1 MATSKTLELSIKIAGRMD
-11 DRAVAAVAPVHAAKR
+11 
-26 AAARAALKVIDS
+26 
-38 GYGNYGAN
+38 
-46 MTKKSLRGW
+46 KSL
-55 EFYGGSAKED
+55 
-65 IEDNI
+65 
-70 DILRQ
+70 
-75 RSRDAYMGIPTASAA
+75 
-90 LKTMRT
+90 
-96 NVIAGGLMPA
+96 
-106 PQIDAK
+106 
-112 FLGLTPEDAEKL
+112 
-124 QAQIVR
+124 
-130 EFALWAD
+130 
-137 TPVCDADRV
+137 
-146 DNFYKLQQLTFL
+146 
-158 SYAMNGDAI
+158 
-167 VLLPTK
+167 
-173 EQTGQPYSLRV
+173 
-184 RLVEADRV
+184 
-192 CSPDGFDRLVPCTVQ
+192 
-207 GHDVHCIVQ
+207 
-216 GVETDA
+216 
-222 DGMVIAYW
+222 
-230 VCDRHPLASNAYT
+230 
-243 SGGPHWTRV
+243 
-252 EAYTKTTGRRNVLHV
+252 
-267 MNRERAG
+267 
-274 QRRGVPML
+274 
-282 APVLEALKQLGRYT
+282 
-296 DAEITAAVL
+296 TAAING
-305 SAMFTVFVKQSVASD
+305 TQSKI
-320 ARPFGEMLPPDML
+320 G
-333 IDAQDQSSIELGP
+333 
-346 GAILS
+346 S
-351 LNPGED
+351 LT
-357 VQFADP
+357 
-363 KHPNTGYDAF
+363 K
-373 TNALIRQIGAAL
+373 
-385 EIPPEVLFKQ
+385 
-395 FTTSYS
+395 
-401 AARGALNEFWRTCS
+401 S

-448 ESSMAPV
+448 ESAMAPV

-494 STDIPRTT
+494 STEIPRTT

-529 DTAVAATAMDLDD
+529 DTAVSATAMDLDD

-559 HKQVMTLLDQI
+559 HKQVMELMDQI

-580 AGEIAQSVNS
+580 AAEIALSVNS

-664 GVGTLKEVFTALQ
+664 GVGTLREVFTALQ

-868 VAGGSERSGGLLGAV
+868 AAGGSERSDGLLGAV

-910 GTTMANSNMTR
+910 GATMANSNMTR

-1008 AAGNVANTTIGSK
+1008 AAGNVTNTTIGSK

-1036 LAGIAGPE
+1036 LAGI
-1044 GLGLTNLVSG
+1044 V
-1054 AKGLAQNG
+1054 
-1062 AGWVAGKAGNVISTV
+1062 
-1077 ANSGVGQAIGG
+1077 
-1088 AAGKV
+1088 
-1093 GGVAKG
+1093 
-1099 VVSVGSNALGA
+1099 
-1110 LGNFAGAGAGLLGSV
+1110 
-1125 WGPVAGG
+1125 GPVAGG

-1157 GDHLEDIRGIVV
+1157 GDHLEGIRGIVV

-1292 MTGMQIIGSAIQAA
+1292 MTGMQVIGSAIQAA

-1412 PKWVPILGGKSFSVN
+1412 PEWVPILGGESFSVN